1 MSGTKSPSQVRAVEL
16 FFYEE
21 LCKLEGHSV
30 AADWLGTA
38 LSRNASRKNSSPVLS
53 IRLSG
58 SKDCSKDSR
67 SRKSESPRS
76 RAAVKHVDVFESRDN
91 MQKDMVQPMIHLDQL
106 PNLPC
111 EMTSSDK
118 AALKSDS
125 SSPRSASPTAFDE
138 ARFGLIFTDAAHAV
152 LDHMQFNKASGLRT
166 WL

>member
-38 LSRNASRKNSSPVLS
+38 LSHNASRRNSSPVLS
-53 IRLSG
+53 MRMRMSG

-67 SRKSESPRS
+67 SRTCESPRS
-76 RAAVKHVDVFESRDN
+76 RVAANHVDILESRDPL
-91 MQKDMVQPMIHLDQL
+91 QKDMVQPMIHLDQL

-111 EMTSSDK
+111 EMTTDFE
-118 AALKSDS
+118 AYKSGS
-125 SSPRSASPTAFDE
+125 SSPRSSSPTAFDG

-152 LDHMQFNKASGLRT
+152 LDHMQFNKAL
-166 WL
+166 